1 MNLGIVALIAAAGLA
16 GVAEAQTNVR
26 VRGTITAF
34 DGQVLSVKSREGQNL
49 QLRLAEKT
57 TVSYMKALK
66 ISDIKVGDGVGTAAL
81 PGSDGSLVA
90 LEIHKFAPERGV
102 PNQGHRKW
110 DLEPGSTMTNGRVST
125 VVQSAR
131 GRELTLT
138 YKDGS
143 KKVVVPENAP
153 IVTAMRGDRSLLKT
167 GEYVLVAARKDESGA
182 LTALR
187 IQVSKDGVKPPQ

>member
-1 MNLGIVALIAAAGLA
+1 MNLGIVVLIAAAGLA
-16 GVAEAQTNVR
+16 GAAEAQTNVR

-34 DGQVLSVKSREGQNL
+34 DGQVLSVKSREGKDFDL
-49 QLRLAEKT
+49 QLSEKT

-66 ISDIKVGDGVGTAAL
+66 ISDIQVGDGVGTAAL
-81 PGSDGSLVA
+81 PGPDGSLVA
-90 LEIHKFAPERGV
+90 LEVHKFAPERGV
-102 PNQGHRKW
+102 PNPGHRTW

-125 VVQSAR
+125 VVESAR

-153 IVTAMRGDRSLLKT
+153 IVTAMRGDTSLLRP
-167 GEYVLVAARKDESGA
+167 GEYVLVAARKKESGE
-182 LTALR
+182 LRALR